1 MEEEDENTVY
11 LTFNQAS
18 STKKNMKSMRMSG
31 REVKKE
37 KEILVNLDSQGEE
50 KRSSSQ

>member
-18 STKKNMKSMRMSG
+18 STKIIWNPWG
-31 REVKKE
+31 RVVKKE